1 MDREQATA
9 IIQNRLK
16 LGHDKQDIASDLSKV
31 LDLPTELISR
41 FVDKVAGTLSF
52 TSNEHISKLSII
64 ESEQKILDTLQVEI
78 DPDKYTNLGSTSDG
92 SPSAEGY
99 PDYSPQHPETLPV
112 DQKSDPKN
120 EITKEELTSLVLKSL
135 KKKHSFND
143 IVEAV
148 CKHSGMQWNQA
159 QRFVAKVQ
167 TKHHTVLS
175 KSNKTGVVAFS
186 VLFIL
191 GGALLMLWAS
201 MGLIDYYFVFT
212 GQASTT
218 LPGDFFGL
226 VLGGFIASFGIVAGG
241 IFGLYKATINQQ

>member
-159 QRFVAKVQ
+159 QPNQ
-167 TKHHTVLS
+167 TSYCSFKKQQNWCGCLQCPVYS
-175 KSNKTGVVAFS
+175 WRGVIDALGIYGFNRL
-186 VLFIL
+186 LFCVYR
-191 GGALLMLWAS
+191 S
-201 MGLIDYYFVFT
+201 
-212 GQASTT
+212 S
-218 LPGDFFGL
+218 
-226 VLGGFIASFGIVAGG
+226 
-241 IFGLYKATINQQ
+241 